1 MIIRSAKPPSTT
13 KHFLPFIKNF
23 SPFFSAVTSE
33 IFGLCLGPS
42 SNAKQQVR
50 LPFAISGRYFFFC
63 SSVPSLEIKLAP
75 RTAVANRGEGVKVLP
90 SSCKTTPIPESPN
103 F

>member
-63 SSVPSLEIKLAP
+63 SLRNYTIFTWIFVIIV
-75 RTAVANRGEGVKVLP
+75 RCT
-90 SSCKTTPIPESPN
+90 
-103 F
+103 